1 MWRKLVSCL
10 FMAALAAFSATAT
23 AATAPAEIR
32 IGTLYASSGPF
43 AALGMPD
50 YMGLKIWAAQ
60 ENAQG
65 GVMVKPFGKR
75 IPVKLIAYDDQS
87 DTATAATLYNQLI
100 TQDKVDI
107 LVADGGS
114 VLTSMAVPI
123 AREHKMLLIDQ
134 SGTGGGFFTSG
145 NPYIVLTSTPLS
157 TVWPQDVAKFLT
169 EEGQKLGI
177 KRLAIIYATNEF
189 TGTQAK
195 TFRQMIKDSKAPL
208 DIVYDQG
215 VPTNT
220 SNYTVLINDIN
231 AHKPDAVVQLG
242 YPDNDAAFLRN
253 LEASG
258 MHFKWLFAMY
268 PGLEFDDLMKTVG
281 ASGMQYVY
289 TYAPPSVMENKV
301 NSGMTLPEFKAA
313 WDKAYPD
320 TKVAFGFNST
330 AGYTT
335 GQVIQN
341 ALAATDSMSQDDL
354 RKAIFGLSGKL
365 KTLGGA
371 FELNKEGAQIGEVM
385 PLAQLVPDG
394 KGKLKFAV
402 VYPPSQANAKPL
414 YPAPEN

>member
-1 MWRKLVSCL
+1 MWRKIVSCL
-10 FMAALAAFSATAT
+10 LLAAMALFSVAAS
-23 AATAPAEIR
+23 AATAPAEIK

-50 YMGLKIWAAQ
+50 YMGLKIWVDQ

-65 GVMVKPFGKR
+65 GAMVKAYGKR
-75 IPVKLIAYDDQS
+75 IPIKLIAYDDQS

-107 LVADGGS
+107 LIADGGS

-134 SGTGGGFFTSG
+134 TGTGGSFFKSG
-145 NPYIVLTSTPLS
+145 NSGIVLTSAPLS
-157 TVWPQDVAKFLT
+157 TVWPQHVADFLT
-169 EEGQKLGI
+169 QQGPKLGI
-177 KRLAIIYATNEF
+177 KRVAIIYGTNEF
-189 TGTQAK
+189 TGTQAN
-195 TFRQMIKDSKAPL
+195 TVREMIKASKAPIE
-208 DIVYDQG
+208 IVYDNG

-242 YPDNDAAFLRN
+242 YPDNDVAFLRN

-258 MHFKWLFAMY
+258 MHFKWLFATY

-281 ASGMQYVY
+281 APGMSYVY

-301 NSGMTLPEFKAA
+301 NSGMTLPQFQAA
-313 WDKAYPD
+313 WNKAYPD

-335 GQVIQN
+335 GVVIQN
-341 ALAATDSMSQDDL
+341 ALASMDSMTQDDL
-354 RKAIFGLSGKL
+354 RKAIFSLSGEL
-365 KTLGGA
+365 KTLGGT

-394 KGKLKFAV
+394 ASKLKFAI
-402 VYPPSQANAKPL
+402 VYPESEATAKPV
-414 YPAPEN
+414 YPAPQN